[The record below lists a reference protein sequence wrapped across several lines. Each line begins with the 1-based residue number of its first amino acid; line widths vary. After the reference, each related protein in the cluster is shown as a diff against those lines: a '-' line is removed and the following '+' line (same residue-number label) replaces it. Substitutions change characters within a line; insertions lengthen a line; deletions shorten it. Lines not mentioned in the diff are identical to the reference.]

1 MEIKTEA
8 SKSPGAKEFEALLKE
23 DLKKRDLKEGN
34 IIKATISEIG
44 KKYVFVDLKA
54 KSEGII
60 PIEEFKISKE
70 FKDLKVGSKVDVYLE
85 RIESFKSG
93 EIVVSREKARRM
105 SQWVKMQKAF
115 ETQEEVEGVITNK
128 VKGGMVVNVNS
139 CLCFLPGSQI
149 STTPLKNFEID
160 KLMNKPLNFIVVK
173 CDKARGNLVVSRRAI
188 LEKSRNE
195 GLEKG
200 LAKIKV
206 GDIVEGKIKAVLDYG
221 AFVDLDG
228 KVDGLCHVTDLSY
241 SRVKK
246 TSDLLSV
253 GMTTKFKVIKID
265 PDTKRISLGIK
276 QLFSD
281 PYENIDKKYK
291 VGDICDAVVTKCV
304 EYGIFAKISENLEGL
319 IHQSELSF
327 VKKNIQ
333 PSKILSPS
341 QEIKVRIIEIDTA
354 KRRISLSYRQTQENP
369 WDTFEKKYKTGSI
382 VNCKINNIT
391 DFGLFVSM
399 ENSELT
405 GLIHYK
411 DLAWNEN
418 EQNLKKF
425 KKNTT
430 LKAKILEIDKEK
442 EKIRLGIKQL
452 EKSPFDYFK
461 DENLKVGSII
471 TVSVKEILPKK
482 GIKVVIGNNEN
493 LITTIKKSDLA
504 LNVQDQRE
512 TIFQPGNRLDCAII
526 ELSPEKSKI
535 VLSVKEKERIEN
547 EEAIKKFGKE
557 GKSSGQSLKSI
568 FGKVLGS
575 KKKGKKKDKEDK

>member
-1 MEIKTEA
+1 MEVKTES
-8 SKSPGAKEFEALLKE
+8 SKNPGAKEFEALLKE

-70 FKDLKVGSKVDVYLE
+70 FQDLKVGSKIDVYLE
-85 RIESFKSG
+85 RIESFKTG

-105 SQWVKMQKAF
+105 STWKKMEKAF
-115 ETQEEVEGVITNK
+115 ETQEEVEGIITNK
-128 VKGGMVVNVNS
+128 VKGGLVVNVNS

-160 KLMNKPLNFIVVK
+160 KLMNKPLKFIVVK

-195 GLEKG
+195 GLEKI
-200 LAKIKV
+200 LSKIKV
-206 GDIVEGKIKAVLDYG
+206 GDIVEGKCKAILDWG
-221 AFVDLDG
+221 AFIDLDG
-228 KVDGLCHVTDLSY
+228 ADGLCHVTDLAY

-253 GMTTKFKVIKID
+253 GQTMKFKVIKID
-265 PDTKRISLGIK
+265 PETKRISLGIK
-276 QLFSD
+276 QMFAD
-281 PYENIDKKYK
+281 PYEDLDKKYK
-291 VGDICDAVVTKCV
+291 VGDICKAVVTKCV
-304 EYGIFAKISENLEGL
+304 EYGVFAKISENLEGL
-319 IHQSELSF
+319 IHSSELSYT
-327 VKKNIQ
+327 KKNVQ

-341 QEIKVRIIEIDTA
+341 QEIKVRIIEIDTS
-354 KRRISLSYRQTQENP
+354 KRRISLSYRQTLENP
-369 WDTFEKKYKTGSI
+369 WDIVTKKSPVGST
-382 VNCKINNIT
+382 VNCKVNNIT
-391 DFGLFVSM
+391 DFGLFVSI
-399 ENSELT
+399 ENSD
-405 GLIHYK
+405 LIGMIHFK

-418 EQNLKKF
+418 DQNLKKF
-425 KKNTT
+425 KKNDS

-442 EKIRLGIKQL
+442 EKIRLGLKQL

-461 DENLKVGSII
+461 DENLKIGSII

-482 GIKVVIGNNEN
+482 GIRVVIGNNEN

-526 ELSPEKSKI
+526 DLKPEQSKI

-547 EEAIKKFGKE
+547 QEAIKKFGKE

-568 FGKVLGS
+568 FNKVLGS
-575 KKKGKKKDKEDK
+575 KKKSKKKDKEDK